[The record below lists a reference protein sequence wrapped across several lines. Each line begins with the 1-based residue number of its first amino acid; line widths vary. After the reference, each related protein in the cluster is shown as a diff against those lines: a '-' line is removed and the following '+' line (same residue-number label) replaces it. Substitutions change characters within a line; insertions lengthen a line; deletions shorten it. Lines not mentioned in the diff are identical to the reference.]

1 MNTPSGTASGLILK
15 IKHYYPTMSPTQRR
29 IADFILE
36 NTTQII
42 HLNVASLANFCHV
55 SEATVV
61 RFSRILGFP
70 GFRDL
75 KIAFAMEPQKQVQ
88 IIHEEIAESD
98 TPYQVFSKVC
108 KSAFY
113 SMEDTKS
120 ILDSNSEVLSKVVD
134 RIRTA
139 SRILIIGMG
148 SSSYVAADLHHKLL
162 RLGYNSL
169 TYIDPHLQLIGTM
182 NMQEG
187 DLLIAISSSGASKEI
202 LDTVS
207 LAKSRGVTIA
217 SILRYGESPLLQKTD
232 LPLFVASREAPYHM
246 LPMSSRIVQLSYVDT
261 LYILT
266 AIKDGQ
272 ASIDQVN
279 AVENMLKEAKLV

>member
-1 MNTPSGTASGLILK
+1 METPSGAPCSLILK
-15 IKHYYPTMSPTQRR
+15 IKHYYPSMSPTQRR

-36 NTTQII
+36 NTTQVV
-42 HLNVASLANFCHV
+42 HLNVAALAGACHV

-75 KIAFAMEPQKQVQ
+75 KIAFAMEPRKQVQ
-88 IIHEEIAESD
+88 IIHEEITESD
-98 TPYQVFSKVC
+98 SPYQVFGKVC
-108 KSAFY
+108 KSVFH

-120 ILDSNSEVLSKVVD
+120 ILSSNSEALDKIVEA
-134 RIRTA
+134 IRAA

-162 RLGYNSL
+162 RLGYGSL
-169 TYIDPHLQLIGTM
+169 TYVDPHLQMISAM
-182 NMQEG
+182 NLQKG
-187 DLLIAISSSGASKEI
+187 DLLIAISNSGASKEI
-202 LDTVS
+202 LDTVA

-217 SILRYGESPLLQKTD
+217 SILRYGESPLLHQTD
-232 LPLFVASREAPYHM
+232 LPLFVASPEAPYHM

-266 AIKDGQ
+266 AIRDGQ

-279 AVENMLKEAKLV
+279 AVEDMLKESKLL